1 MCSGPLRRC
10 SHVCLSRYQGLSG
23 QDQLGRIR
31 LIAPGL
37 LRFRRWTGDTPF
49 SATDP
54 AGWRIY
60 SSTRSGTLN
69 RRCESS
75 AVAGVASHFH
85 GSRFLL
91 SHAAGRTISCRNSAK
106 HYRGQGRR
114 QTGMGVNPKVKLTRL
129 GRTELPIVSMRR
141 IFASVG
147 AFFSANHAADVHR
160 RGYRARVPSRGQ
172 PAGVSSRGRHSCGP
186 IRTTAGAILLV
197 ERPICSTET

>member
-1 MCSGPLRRC
+1 MTAVGG
-10 SHVCLSRYQGLSG
+10 H
-23 QDQLGRIR
+23 DQLGRIR

-49 SATDP
+49 STTHP

-60 SSTRSGTLN
+60 PSTRSGRLN

-75 AVAGVASHFH
+75 AVAGVTSHFH

-106 HYRGQGRR
+106 HYSGQGFR

-129 GRTELPIVSMRR
+129 GAPELPIVSMRR

-147 AFFSANHAADVHR
+147 AFFSAKHAADVHR

-172 PAGVSSRGRHSCGP
+172 PAGVSSRGRHSL
-186 IRTTAGAILLV
+186 TAVLLSPAPACRLEV
-197 ERPICSTET
+197 PKAET